1 MIVPLFCRFITY
13 EYSLNKTF
21 RTIFGVLY
29 PAYKSYKALRYKD
42 VKELVRLTMYWI
54 VFSCFTAFETVGDI
68 LLAWYFIICLNM
80 QRFPLYYEI
89 KTAFVLYLVLPFTQ
103 GSSIIYRKIV
113 HPRLSNKE
121 KDIDQYIER
130 AAESSCSALMHF
142 GAKGLTYVANTAI
155 HTAIKSQDLIINHLS
170 QRSLSLD
177 DIRPL
182 ALQKPGGDTSNT
194 YQSYREGYNQASQ
207 QSNRSGRQRYSTTT
221 PLDNVT
227 ELTEEESQNADSF
240 NAIESGDISRGDHH
254 RKSTSDSPHPP
265 FQRPRRHVPV
275 YVDCR
280 IILHARADLS
290 TASRQCREPVG
301 RPEEARVVWSASLR
315 QPHLHERP
323 LSLSRLFA
331 AVSLCMHG
339 CVSFISI
346 IPLYSFTAR
355 IFPILHYCSESVA
368 DAINSKIVTPLIEI
382 GWAILHPFVHSN
394 LGAYTILTS
403 SKNFLK
409 IFIHSVGGKLL

>member
-1 MIVPLFCRFITY
+1 MIVPLFCRFIT
-13 EYSLNKTF
+13 
-21 RTIFGVLY
+21 TIFGVLY

-68 LLAWYFIICLNM
+68 LLAW
-80 QRFPLYYEI
+80 FPLYYEI

-275 YVDCR
+275 Y
-280 IILHARADLS
+280 
-290 TASRQCREPVG
+290 G
-301 RPEEARVVWSASLR
+301 RLKHSIS
-315 QPHLHERP
+315 
-323 LSLSRLFA
+323 
-331 AVSLCMHG
+331 AVSGARRSTRRGSGRL
-339 CVSFISI
+339 VSQ
-346 IPLYSFTAR
+346 
-355 IFPILHYCSESVA
+355 
-368 DAINSKIVTPLIEI
+368 
-382 GWAILHPFVHSN
+382 
-394 LGAYTILTS
+394 S
-403 SKNFLK
+403 SPAPPP
-409 IFIHSVGGKLL
+409 